1 MINFDV
7 KGNPLDAHPTWKNA
21 TCPDLRRPGGARHR
35 HARHLRGFVLV
46 LRALH
51 RSARADAP
59 VNSEAANYWL
69 PVDQYIGGI
78 EHAILHLLYARFFT
92 RAMHKLG
99 MVKVDEPFAGLF
111 TQGMVCHETYK
122 DADGDWVAPDEVEKR
137 DGKAFLQGHRRRRS
151 TIGPSEK
158 MSKSKKN
165 VIAPSASSTIYGADT
180 IRWFML
186 SDTPPER
193 DIEWTDAGAEGC
205 WRFVQRV
212 WRLVHRSRRTCRR
225 RDAPISAR

>member
-1 MINFDV
+1 MN
-7 KGNPLDAHPTWKNA
+7 
-21 TCPDLRRPGGARHR
+21 
-35 HARHLRGFVLV
+35 
-46 LRALH
+46 
-51 RSARADAP
+51 
-59 VNSEAANYWL
+59 
-69 PVDQYIGGI
+69 
-78 EHAILHLLYARFFT
+78 
-92 RAMHKLG
+92 KLG
-99 MVKVDEPFAGLF
+99 LVSVAEPFAGLF

-122 DADGDWVAPDEVEKR
+122 DADGDWVSPDEVEKTR
-137 DGKAFLQGHRRRRS
+137 RQGLSARASARRS

-165 VIAPSASSTIYGADT
+165 VIAPEAIIDVYGADT

-212 WRLVHRSRRTCRR
+212 WRLVSEAEGLPPPGTHAARRATKPRKTLRQAAHKAIAAVTEDLGALRFNRAVAQLYMLANAIADGAQGRSRRRGARRWKRWCCCRR
-225 RDAPISAR
+225 R